1 MDNKTKALVQLNR
14 LIYNSAFENPT
25 HGEINIVSNEVK
37 FVKSGIFKSLKIF
50 YKGRVFIENKLPDGY
65 GIRVT
70 GRVIYIYN
78 LMGKDLNDDL
88 LFTFLGD
95 LQIIRAEART
105 FSGYRFVLSITD
117 ENLDELISNS
127 KTNVED
133 DTILLFPR
141 ETLEKESDS
150 INKSQV
156 DDDSIKGLYT
166 DKPIK
171 DGYTGYYNYHPK
183 EKIYMTGKKLTN
195 ESKPI
200 LDSKLP
206 IKSANIQKSI
216 KRVSNKIVRTIERKG
231 VETLGKTEEIKET
244 PVRTFEE
251 EVRVEEKPIIKER
264 TIIQL
269 NKDRKDIKTYEGGK

>member
-1 MDNKTKALVQLNR
+1 MDKRTKSLIQLNR

-37 FVKSGIFKSLKIF
+37 FIKSGIFKSLKIF
-50 YKGRVFIENKLPDGY
+50 YKGKVFIKNQLPDGY

-78 LMGKDLNDDL
+78 LLGRDLNDDL
-88 LFTFLGD
+88 LFTFLGE
-95 LQIIRAEART
+95 LEIIRAEART
-105 FSGYRFVLSITD
+105 FSGYRFVLSVTD
-117 ENLDELISNS
+117 ENLYELIGKS

-141 ETLEKESDS
+141 ETSEKESDS
-150 INKSQV
+150 ITKSEV

-171 DGYTGYYNYHPK
+171 NGYTGYYNYHPK

-200 LDSKLP
+200 LDSKLSV
-206 IKSANIQKSI
+206 KSPTIQKAI
-216 KRVSNKIVRTIERKG
+216 KKVSKKFIKTLERKG
-231 VETLGKTEEIKET
+231 FKE
-244 PVRTFEE
+244 V
-251 EVRVEEKPIIKER
+251 
-264 TIIQL
+264 
-269 NKDRKDIKTYEGGK
+269 NKDIKTEQIAVKPVEEVVRKEVIKEITKEIKKDVIDIKGDKY

>member
-1 MDNKTKALVQLNR
+1 MDKRTKSLIQLNR

-37 FVKSGIFKSLKIF
+37 FIKSGIFKSLKIF
-50 YKGRVFIENKLPDGY
+50 YKGKVFIKNQLPDGY

-78 LMGKDLNDDL
+78 LLGRDLNDNL
-88 LFTFLGD
+88 LFTFLGE
-95 LQIIRAEART
+95 LEIIRAEART
-105 FSGYRFVLSITD
+105 FSGYRFVLSVTD
-117 ENLDELISNS
+117 ENLYELIGKS

-141 ETLEKESDS
+141 ETSEKESDS
-150 INKSQV
+150 ITKSEV

-171 DGYTGYYNYHPK
+171 NGYTGYYNYHPK

-200 LDSKLP
+200 LDSKLSV
-206 IKSANIQKSI
+206 KSPTIQKAI
-216 KRVSNKIVRTIERKG
+216 KKVSKKFIKTLERKG
-231 VETLGKTEEIKET
+231 FKE
-244 PVRTFEE
+244 V
-251 EVRVEEKPIIKER
+251 
-264 TIIQL
+264 
-269 NKDRKDIKTYEGGK
+269 RKDIKTEQIAVKPVEEVIKKEVIKEITKEIKKDVIDIKGDKY

>member
-1 MDNKTKALVQLNR
+1 MDKRTKSLIQLNR

-37 FVKSGIFKSLKIF
+37 FIKSGIFKSLKIF
-50 YKGRVFIENKLPDGY
+50 YKGKVFIKNQLPDGY

-78 LMGKDLNDDL
+78 LLGRDLNDNL
-88 LFTFLGD
+88 LFTFLGE
-95 LQIIRAEART
+95 LEIIRAEART
-105 FSGYRFVLSITD
+105 FSGYRFVLSVTD
-117 ENLDELISNS
+117 ENLYELIGKS

-141 ETLEKESDS
+141 ETSEKESDS
-150 INKSQV
+150 ITKSEV

-171 DGYTGYYNYHPK
+171 NGYTGYYNYHPK

-200 LDSKLP
+200 LDSKLSV
-206 IKSANIQKSI
+206 KSPTIQKAI
-216 KRVSNKIVRTIERKG
+216 KKVSKKFIKTLERKG
-231 VETLGKTEEIKET
+231 FKE
-244 PVRTFEE
+244 V
-251 EVRVEEKPIIKER
+251 
-264 TIIQL
+264 
-269 NKDRKDIKTYEGGK
+269 RKDIKTEQIAVKPVEEVVRKEVIKEITKEIKKDVIDIKGDKY

>member
-1 MDNKTKALVQLNR
+1 MNKKIKALIQLNR

-50 YKGRVFIENKLPDGY
+50 YKGRVFIKNQLPDGY

-78 LMGKDLNDDL
+78 LLGRDLNDDL
-88 LFTFLGD
+88 LFTFLGE
-95 LQIIRAEART
+95 LEIIRAEART
-105 FSGYRFVLSITD
+105 FSGYRFVLSVTD
-117 ENLDELISNS
+117 ENLYELIGKS

-141 ETLEKESDS
+141 ETSEKESDS
-150 INKSQV
+150 ITKSEV

-171 DGYTGYYNYHPK
+171 NGYTGYYNYHPK

-200 LDSKLP
+200 LDSKLSV
-206 IKSANIQKSI
+206 KSPTIQKAI
-216 KRVSNKIVRTIERKG
+216 KKVSKKFIKTLERKG
-231 VETLGKTEEIKET
+231 FKE
-244 PVRTFEE
+244 V
-251 EVRVEEKPIIKER
+251 
-264 TIIQL
+264 
-269 NKDRKDIKTYEGGK
+269 RKDIKTEQIAVKPVEEVIKKEVIKEITKEIKKDVIDIKGDKY

>member
-1 MDNKTKALVQLNR
+1 MDRKTKSLIQLNR

-37 FVKSGIFKSLKIF
+37 FIKSGIFKSLKIF
-50 YKGRVFIENKLPDGY
+50 YKGKVFITNQLPDGY

-78 LMGKDLNDDL
+78 LLGRDLNDDL
-88 LFTFLGD
+88 LFTFLGE
-95 LQIIRAEART
+95 LEIIRAEART
-105 FSGYRFVLSITD
+105 FSGYRFVLSVTD
-117 ENLDELISNS
+117 ENLYELIGKS

-141 ETLEKESDS
+141 ETSEKESDS
-150 INKSQV
+150 ITKSEV

-171 DGYTGYYNYHPK
+171 NGYTGYYNYHPK
-183 EKIYMTGKKLTN
+183 EKMYMTGKKLTN

-200 LDSKLP
+200 LDSKMS
-206 IKSANIQKSI
+206 IKSPTIQKAI
-216 KRVSNKIVRTIERKG
+216 KKVSKKFIKTLERKG
-231 VETLGKTEEIKET
+231 FKE
-244 PVRTFEE
+244 V
-251 EVRVEEKPIIKER
+251 
-264 TIIQL
+264 
-269 NKDRKDIKTYEGGK
+269 RKDIKTEQIAVKPVEEVVRKEVIKEITKEIKKDVIDIKGDKY

>member
-1 MDNKTKALVQLNR
+1 MDRKTKSLIQLNR

-37 FVKSGIFKSLKIF
+37 FIKSGIFKSLKIF
-50 YKGRVFIENKLPDGY
+50 YKGKVFIKNQLPDGY

-78 LMGKDLNDDL
+78 LLGKDLNDDL
-88 LFTFLGD
+88 LFTFLGE
-95 LQIIRAEART
+95 LEIIRAEART
-105 FSGYRFVLSITD
+105 FSGYRFVLSVTD
-117 ENLDELISNS
+117 ENLYELIGKS

-141 ETLEKESDS
+141 ETSEKESDS
-150 INKSQV
+150 ITKSEV

-171 DGYTGYYNYHPK
+171 NGYTGYYNYHPK
-183 EKIYMTGKKLTN
+183 EKMYMTGKKLTN

-200 LDSKLP
+200 LDSKLSVKSP
-206 IKSANIQKSI
+206 TIQRAIKKVSKKFI
-216 KRVSNKIVRTIERKG
+216 KTLERKG
-231 VETLGKTEEIKET
+231 FKE
-244 PVRTFEE
+244 V
-251 EVRVEEKPIIKER
+251 
-264 TIIQL
+264 
-269 NKDRKDIKTYEGGK
+269 NKDIKTEQIAVKPVEEVVRKEVIKEITKEIKKDVIDIKGDKY

>member
-1 MDNKTKALVQLNR
+1 MNKKIKALIQLNR

-37 FVKSGIFKSLKIF
+37 FIKSGIFKSLKIF
-50 YKGRVFIENKLPDGY
+50 YKGKVFIKNQLPDGY

-78 LMGKDLNDDL
+78 LLGKDLNDDL
-88 LFTFLGD
+88 LFTFLGE
-95 LQIIRAEART
+95 LEIIRAEART
-105 FSGYRFVLSITD
+105 FSGYRFVLSVTD
-117 ENLDELISNS
+117 ENLYELIGKS

-141 ETLEKESDS
+141 ETSEKESDS
-150 INKSQV
+150 ITKSEV

-171 DGYTGYYNYHPK
+171 NGYTGYYNYHPK
-183 EKIYMTGKKLTN
+183 EKMYMTGKKLTN

-200 LDSKLP
+200 LDSKLSV
-206 IKSANIQKSI
+206 KSPTIQKAI
-216 KRVSNKIVRTIERKG
+216 KKVSKKIIKTLERKG
-231 VETLGKTEEIKET
+231 FKE
-244 PVRTFEE
+244 V
-251 EVRVEEKPIIKER
+251 
-264 TIIQL
+264 
-269 NKDRKDIKTYEGGK
+269 RKDIKTEQIAVKPVEEVIKKEVIKEITKEIKKDVIDIKGDKY

>member
-1 MDNKTKALVQLNR
+1 MDRKTKSLIQLNR

-37 FVKSGIFKSLKIF
+37 FIKSGIFKSLKIF
-50 YKGRVFIENKLPDGY
+50 YKGKVFIKNQLPDGY

-78 LMGKDLNDDL
+78 LLGRDLNDDL
-88 LFTFLGD
+88 LFTFLGE
-95 LQIIRAEART
+95 LEIIRAEART
-105 FSGYRFVLSITD
+105 FSGYRFVLSVTD
-117 ENLDELISNS
+117 ENLYELIGKS

-141 ETLEKESDS
+141 ETSEKESDS
-150 INKSQV
+150 ITKSEV

-171 DGYTGYYNYHPK
+171 NGYTGYYNYHPK

-200 LDSKLP
+200 LDSKLSVKSP
-206 IKSANIQKSI
+206 TIQRAIKKVSKKFI
-216 KRVSNKIVRTIERKG
+216 KTLERKG
-231 VETLGKTEEIKET
+231 FKE
-244 PVRTFEE
+244 V
-251 EVRVEEKPIIKER
+251 
-264 TIIQL
+264 
-269 NKDRKDIKTYEGGK
+269 NKDIKTEQIAVKPVEEVVRKEFIKKITKEIKKDVIDIKGDKY

>member
-1 MDNKTKALVQLNR
+1 MDRKTKSLIQLNR

-37 FVKSGIFKSLKIF
+37 FIKSGIFKSLKIF
-50 YKGRVFIENKLPDGY
+50 YKGRVFIKNQLPDGY

-78 LMGKDLNDDL
+78 LLGRDLNDDL
-88 LFTFLGD
+88 LFTFLGE
-95 LQIIRAEART
+95 LEIIRAEART
-105 FSGYRFVLSITD
+105 FSGYRFVLSVTD
-117 ENLDELISNS
+117 ENLYELIGKS

-141 ETLEKESDS
+141 ETSEKESDS
-150 INKSQV
+150 ITKSEV

-171 DGYTGYYNYHPK
+171 NGYTGYYNYHPK
-183 EKIYMTGKKLTN
+183 EKMYMTGKKLTN

-200 LDSKLP
+200 LDSKLSV
-206 IKSANIQKSI
+206 KSPTIQKAI
-216 KRVSNKIVRTIERKG
+216 KKVSKKFIKTLERKG
-231 VETLGKTEEIKET
+231 FKE
-244 PVRTFEE
+244 V
-251 EVRVEEKPIIKER
+251 
-264 TIIQL
+264 
-269 NKDRKDIKTYEGGK
+269 NKDIKTEQIAVKPVEEVVRKEVIKEITKEIKKDVIDIKGDKY

>member
-1 MDNKTKALVQLNR
+1 MNKKIKALIQLNR

-37 FVKSGIFKSLKIF
+37 FIKSGIFKSLKIF
-50 YKGRVFIENKLPDGY
+50 YKGKVFIKNQLPDGY

-78 LMGKDLNDDL
+78 LLGKDLNDDL
-88 LFTFLGD
+88 LFTFLGE
-95 LQIIRAEART
+95 LEIIRAEART
-105 FSGYRFVLSITD
+105 FSGYRFVLSVTD
-117 ENLDELISNS
+117 ENLYELIGKS

-141 ETLEKESDS
+141 ETSEKESDS
-150 INKSQV
+150 ITKSEV

-171 DGYTGYYNYHPK
+171 NGYTGYYNYHPK

-200 LDSKLP
+200 LDSKLSV
-206 IKSANIQKSI
+206 KSPTIQKAI
-216 KRVSNKIVRTIERKG
+216 KKVSKKFIKTLERKG
-231 VETLGKTEEIKET
+231 FKE
-244 PVRTFEE
+244 V
-251 EVRVEEKPIIKER
+251 
-264 TIIQL
+264 
-269 NKDRKDIKTYEGGK
+269 NKDIKTEQIAVKPVEEVVRKEVIKEITKEIKKDVIDIKGDKY

>member
-1 MDNKTKALVQLNR
+1 MDRKTKSLIQLNR

-37 FVKSGIFKSLKIF
+37 FIKSGIFKSLKIF
-50 YKGRVFIENKLPDGY
+50 YKGKVFIKNQLPDGY

-78 LMGKDLNDDL
+78 LLGRDLNDDL
-88 LFTFLGD
+88 LFTFLGE
-95 LQIIRAEART
+95 LEIIRAEART
-105 FSGYRFVLSITD
+105 FSGYRFVLSVTD
-117 ENLDELISNS
+117 ENLYELIGKS

-141 ETLEKESDS
+141 ETSEKESDS
-150 INKSQV
+150 ITKSEV

-171 DGYTGYYNYHPK
+171 NGYTGYYNYHPK

-200 LDSKLP
+200 LDSKLS
-206 IKSANIQKSI
+206 IKSPTIQKAI
-216 KRVSNKIVRTIERKG
+216 KKVSKKFIKTLERKG
-231 VETLGKTEEIKET
+231 FKE
-244 PVRTFEE
+244 V
-251 EVRVEEKPIIKER
+251 
-264 TIIQL
+264 
-269 NKDRKDIKTYEGGK
+269 RKDIKTEQIAVKPVEEVVRKEVIKEITKEIKKDVIDIKGDKY

>member
-1 MDNKTKALVQLNR
+1 MNKKIKALIQLNR

-37 FVKSGIFKSLKIF
+37 FIKSGIFKSLKIF
-50 YKGRVFIENKLPDGY
+50 YKGKVFIKNQLPDGY

-78 LMGKDLNDDL
+78 LLGRDLNDDL
-88 LFTFLGD
+88 LFTFLGE
-95 LQIIRAEART
+95 LEIIRAEART
-105 FSGYRFVLSITD
+105 FSGYRFVLSVTD
-117 ENLDELISNS
+117 ENLYELIGKS

-141 ETLEKESDS
+141 ETSEKESDS
-150 INKSQV
+150 ITKSEV

-171 DGYTGYYNYHPK
+171 NGYTGYYNYHPK

-200 LDSKLP
+200 LDSKLS
-206 IKSANIQKSI
+206 IKSPTIQKAI
-216 KRVSNKIVRTIERKG
+216 KKVSKKFIKTLERKG
-231 VETLGKTEEIKET
+231 FKE
-244 PVRTFEE
+244 V
-251 EVRVEEKPIIKER
+251 
-264 TIIQL
+264 
-269 NKDRKDIKTYEGGK
+269 RKDIKTEQIAVKPVEEVVRKEVIKEITKEIKKDVIDIKGDKY

>member
-1 MDNKTKALVQLNR
+1 MDKRTKSLIQLNR

-37 FVKSGIFKSLKIF
+37 FIKSGIFKSLKIF
-50 YKGRVFIENKLPDGY
+50 YKGKVFIKNQLPDGY

-78 LMGKDLNDDL
+78 LLGRDLNDDL
-88 LFTFLGD
+88 LFTFLGE
-95 LQIIRAEART
+95 LEIIRAEART
-105 FSGYRFVLSITD
+105 FSGYRFVLSVTD
-117 ENLDELISNS
+117 ENLYELIGKS

-141 ETLEKESDS
+141 ETSEKESDS
-150 INKSQV
+150 ITKSEV

-171 DGYTGYYNYHPK
+171 NGYTGYYNYHPK

-200 LDSKLP
+200 LDSKLSV
-206 IKSANIQKSI
+206 KSPTIQKAI
-216 KRVSNKIVRTIERKG
+216 KKVSKKFIKTLERKG
-231 VETLGKTEEIKET
+231 FKE
-244 PVRTFEE
+244 V
-251 EVRVEEKPIIKER
+251 
-264 TIIQL
+264 
-269 NKDRKDIKTYEGGK
+269 RKDIKTEQIAVKPVEEVVRKEVIKEITKEIKKDVIDIKGDKY

>member
-1 MDNKTKALVQLNR
+1 MDRKTKSLIQLNR

-37 FVKSGIFKSLKIF
+37 FIKSGIFKSLKIF
-50 YKGRVFIENKLPDGY
+50 YKGKVFIKNQLPDGY

-78 LMGKDLNDDL
+78 LLGRDLNDNL
-88 LFTFLGD
+88 LFTFLGE
-95 LQIIRAEART
+95 LEIIRAEART
-105 FSGYRFVLSITD
+105 FSGYRFVLSVTD
-117 ENLDELISNS
+117 ENLYELIGKS

-141 ETLEKESDS
+141 ETSEKESDS
-150 INKSQV
+150 ITKSEV

-171 DGYTGYYNYHPK
+171 NGYTGYYNYHPK

-200 LDSKLP
+200 LDSKMS
-206 IKSANIQKSI
+206 IKSPTIQKAI
-216 KRVSNKIVRTIERKG
+216 KKVSKKFIKTLERKG
-231 VETLGKTEEIKET
+231 FKE
-244 PVRTFEE
+244 V
-251 EVRVEEKPIIKER
+251 
-264 TIIQL
+264 
-269 NKDRKDIKTYEGGK
+269 NKDIKTEQIAVKPVEEVVRKEVIKEITKEIKKDVIDIKGDKY

>member
-1 MDNKTKALVQLNR
+1 MDERTKSLIQLNR

-37 FVKSGIFKSLKIF
+37 FIKSGIFKSLKIF
-50 YKGRVFIENKLPDGY
+50 YKGRVFIKNQLPDGY

-78 LMGKDLNDDL
+78 LLGRDLNDDL
-88 LFTFLGD
+88 LFTFLGE
-95 LQIIRAEART
+95 LEIIRAEART
-105 FSGYRFVLSITD
+105 FSGYRFVLSVTD
-117 ENLDELISNS
+117 ENLYELIGKS

-141 ETLEKESDS
+141 ETSEKESDS
-150 INKSQV
+150 ITKSEV

-171 DGYTGYYNYHPK
+171 NGYTGYYNYHPK

-200 LDSKLP
+200 LDSKLSV
-206 IKSANIQKSI
+206 KSPTIQKAI
-216 KRVSNKIVRTIERKG
+216 KKVSKKFIKTLERKG
-231 VETLGKTEEIKET
+231 FKE
-244 PVRTFEE
+244 V
-251 EVRVEEKPIIKER
+251 
-264 TIIQL
+264 
-269 NKDRKDIKTYEGGK
+269 NKDIKTEQIAVKPVEEVVRKEVIKEITKEIKKDVIDIKGDKY